1 MTHRTHLLR
10 RHRLPALL
18 AGVLLTALA
27 GLLLAPAGGAAATAS
42 SPSSASHAATAGR
55 ETPRWLAHLRDATR
69 PYRSLHRAKADG
81 YAKFKD
87 AAGIACIDMPGE
99 GGMGIHFVNG
109 DLVGDAKARARH
121 PEALVYD
128 PTRKGKRLVALEYIV
143 FKDAWRAEHPHGRPR
158 LFGHTFEL
166 VGADNRY
173 GIPPFFELHV
183 WAWKHNPSGLFE
195 DWNPRVT
202 C

>member
-1 MTHRTHLLR
+1 MSRNRFIGLA
-10 RHRLPALL
+10 ALL
-18 AGVLLTALA
+18 IVVAGTAVGVALSA
-27 GLLLAPAGGAAATAS
+27 TGADPAVAAARR
-42 SPSSASHAATAGR
+42 ATSKYQRLDVAISGR
-55 ETPRWLAHLRDATR
+55 YDLLVD
-69 PYRSLHRAKADG
+69 SNK
-81 YAKFKD
+81 
-87 AAGIACIDMPGE
+87 IACIDLPGT

-109 DLVGDAKARARH
+109 DLVGDGEVLADH

-128 PTRKGKRLVALEYIV
+128 PTPQGLRLVALEFIV
-143 FKDAWRAEHPHGRPR
+143 FKDAWRKEHPHGKPQ
-158 LFGHTFEL
+158 LFGRTFEP

-183 WAWKHNPSGLFE
+183 WAWKHNPAGLFE